1 MILNQNLRRRGQ
13 KQRNATAKGSL
24 EPRSC
29 SQAAKHRRIANC
41 PAQRPSLAT
50 RPNFYASSA
59 QRRPFFQHHG
69 HAHPRCQHPLRPD
82 RPGHARLALRLDDP
96 PFFMLTQPPPSTSPE
111 RQSRPSTPTHP
122 SSRLSPPSTPRRTRL
137 IRACSSLYDSTLP
150 ALTPTPRAVDDPGAY
165 EPALPLHILTH
176 IHHLQA
182 GEIALATPAAA
193 LRLCLAYS
201 CTCFPLPCMPSGLH
215 FSPPRKMFRLEGF
228 QHKNES
234 KCGIFPLPAWAAPR
248 FPDYRRRPRLGWTLR
263 IASLL
268 CGGQASMLRGETPRH
283 NRSQSPSILKSAPV
297 LN

>member
-1 MILNQNLRRRGQ
+1 MKCIPLKSKSTSPWPKTTQRDGQRTPRAQILLSSCKTPTNRQFPRPKTQFGHKTNFLRLLRS
-13 KQRNATAKGSL
+13 KKPLFQRH
-24 EPRSC
+24 E
-29 SQAAKHRRIANC
+29 
-41 PAQRPSLAT
+41 
-50 RPNFYASSA
+50 
-59 QRRPFFQHHG
+59 
-69 HAHPRCQHPLRPD
+69 HAHPRCQRLLRPD

-96 PFFMLTQPPPSTSPE
+96 PFFILTQPPPSTSPE

-201 CTCFPLPCMPSGLH
+201 HTCFPLPCVPSGPH
-215 FSPPRKMFRLEGF
+215 SPPPASKISVSGSKIRFRDLF
-228 QHKNES
+228 
-234 KCGIFPLPAWAAPR
+234 A
-248 FPDYRRRPRLGWTLR
+248 
-263 IASLL
+263 ASLDSSSFSGL
-268 CGGQASMLRGETPRH
+268 STA
-283 NRSQSPSILKSAPV
+283 PSVGLDFAHRLLALWWSGFDAERRNALTQPHPEPKHPEERTCP
-297 LN
+297 